1 MAGSGYA
8 NSVSRLGLP
17 RPPKKPADQLLDLA
31 APREIVEWVRK
42 LPPADAVR
50 TAWID
55 VPKADWLP
63 YLAVLRGFGTDA
75 IVKTTCACLV
85 ETAHREAARLEQ
97 GAALLGHVAPPTPAS
112 ALSTE
117 SVMPRL
123 IAILREGADQGPAV
137 LAAAEPMLEDLRLA
151 MIARG
156 AAPDP
161 PPWMFWAKTVL
172 ELSRASRKN
181 PLIGVALV
189 LRMLVEARGRR
200 TNADLIARFR
210 DKLLLGG

>member
-1 MAGSGYA
+1 M
-8 NSVSRLGLP
+8 SRLGLP
-17 RPPKKPADQLLDLA
+17 RPPKKPADQLSDLA

-75 IVKTTCACLV
+75 IVRTTCACLV
-85 ETAHREAARLEQ
+85 EIAHREAARLEQ
-97 GAALLGHVAPPTPAS
+97 GAALLGHQPPPTAIP

-117 SVMPRL
+117 TVMPRL
-123 IAILREGADQGPAV
+123 VALLREGADQGPAV
-137 LAAAEPMLEDLRLA
+137 LAAAEPMLEDIRRA

-156 AAPDP
+156 DAPGP
-161 PPWMFWAKTVL
+161 GEPWIFWAKAVL

-210 DKLLLGG
+210 DKLLLGQ

>member
-1 MAGSGYA
+1 
-8 NSVSRLGLP
+8 VSRLGVP
-17 RPPKKPADQLLDLA
+17 RPPKKPADQLTDLA

-63 YLAVLRGFGTDA
+63 YLAILRGFGTDA

-85 ETAHREAARLEQ
+85 EMADREASRLEQ
-97 GAALLGHVAPPTPAS
+97 GAALLGHVAPPTAAPPLAS
-112 ALSTE
+112 ET
-117 SVMPRL
+117 VMPRL

-137 LAAAEPMLEDLRLA
+137 LGAAEPMLEDLRLA

-156 AAPDP
+156 DAPGP
-161 PPWMFWAKTVL
+161 GEPWLFWAKAVL

-189 LRMLVEARGRR
+189 LRMLVDARGRR

-210 DKLLLGG
+210 DKLMLGS